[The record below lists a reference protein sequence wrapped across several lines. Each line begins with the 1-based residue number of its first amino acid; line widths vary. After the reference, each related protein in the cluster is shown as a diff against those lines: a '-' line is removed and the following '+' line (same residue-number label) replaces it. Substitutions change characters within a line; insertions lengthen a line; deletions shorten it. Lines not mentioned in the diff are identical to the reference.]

1 MSSKLSLVNTVCAL
15 VLTAIIMIGGLL
27 LWRSFSTSRAR
38 TRLESQLAATQKSDL
53 AFAATTRDKL
63 HKMLKQKEREL
74 DRVKQRVPA
83 TSGMGVLLR
92 DLHGIAEQRGIR
104 LENLVYLA
112 EERLKGYHRIPV
124 EITARGDFH
133 ALYGFVHDLE
143 TLNRICILE
152 TVNIHQFNKEQL
164 PRAEIRASVFYQ

>member
-1 MSSKLSLVNTVCAL
+1 MNSKLSIANKVCTL
-15 VLTAIIMIGGLL
+15 VLMAIIIIGSLL

-38 TRLESQLAATQKSDL
+38 FRLESQLAVAQKNDL
-53 AFAATTRDKL
+53 AFAAITRDKL
-63 HKMLKQKEREL
+63 HKMLMKKEREL

-83 TSGMGVLLR
+83 TSGMGVFLR
-92 DLHGIAEQRGIR
+92 DLHGIAEKREIR
-104 LENLVYLA
+104 LENLEYLA
-112 EERLKGYHRIPV
+112 EERLKGYRRIPV

-133 ALYGFVHDLE
+133 ALYGFIHDLE

-164 PRAEIRASVFYQ
+164 LRAEIKASVFYQ